1 MALRRE
7 LRYLYSAVF
16 KYTEQ
21 ADIRKLINFY
31 DEYSAFRKRIL
42 EDASAPS
49 TIKTQLVPIKPPQYI
64 TWIKQFIKDS
74 K

>member
-7 LRYLYSAVF
+7 LRYIYCAVF
-16 KYTEQ
+16 KHAEQ
-21 ADIRKLINFY
+21 ADIRRLINFY

-64 TWIKQFIKDS
+64 AWVKQFIKDD